1 VLSGLAGTAPS
12 VRASKD
18 RALACLDS
26 LILLLCSAHARPSE
40 AIIREF
46 ADADL
51 AMVVARLDDML
62 PAMWQADYPGN
73 TTPCYAMTR

>member
-1 VLSGLAGTAPS
+1 LQVFFFNLA
-12 VRASKD
+12 R
-18 RALACLDS
+18 LQCL
-26 LILLLCSAHARPSE
+26 SE

-62 PAMWQADYPGN
+62 PAMWQAD
-73 TTPCYAMTR
+73 

>member
-1 VLSGLAGTAPS
+1 VC
-12 VRASKD
+12 
-18 RALACLDS
+18 ALARTELW
-26 LILLLCSAHARPSE
+26 LVWIRLFFFNAARMQRRSE

-73 TTPCYAMTR
+73 TTPCYAMMR